1 MVTVE
6 FLDWRGKVDFHHG
19 EVTREMKDG
28 FYILSCGE
36 EHYIA
41 NSRVMGIYHDKQ
53 EESNND
59 GS

>member
-6 FLDWRGKVDFHHG
+6 FVDWRGKLDFHYG
-19 EVTREMKDG
+19 EVTRELKDG

-41 NSRVMGIYHDKQ
+41 NSRVMGIYHD
-53 EESNND
+53 EPEDMSND
-59 GS
+59 

>member
-6 FLDWRGKVDFHHG
+6 FVDWRGKVDSHYG
-19 EVTREMKDG
+19 EVTRELKDG

-41 NSRVMGIYHDKQ
+41 NSRVMGIYHD
-53 EESNND
+53 EPEDMNND
-59 GS
+59 

>member
-6 FLDWRGKVDFHHG
+6 FVDWRGIVDFHYCG
-19 EVTREMKDG
+19 VTRELKDG

-41 NSRVMGIYHDKQ
+41 NSRVMGIYHDEP
-53 EESNND
+53 EE
-59 GS
+59 